1 MFFCFCLQEHGREK
15 KKSKRK
21 CGAEESETS
30 EEIQVLSDGEA
41 AAYDVKPAW
50 FIPQENVK
58 KCFELQKFSEA
69 SFRNSFGFIMVSSP
83 FLILHGGAQWWPP
96 HRNSCGQ
103 RWSWPFL
110 RASFGGLVMT
120 CSCIWNNTPFWVNDC
135 LTDNWCKVGGLN

>member
-1 MFFCFCLQEHGREK
+1 LFKPKPIQSQLPFNHVFLFLLAGTWPREK
-15 KKSKRK
+15 KPKRK

-96 HRNSCGQ
+96 HRNSRGQ
-103 RWSWPFL
+103 R
-110 RASFGGLVMT
+110 
-120 CSCIWNNTPFWVNDC
+120 
-135 LTDNWCKVGGLN
+135 